1 MREVRDLL
9 AASTPEGVTIR
20 LEVDDPRGAVMADA
34 THIHQLLMNLSTNAV
49 HAMAAGGQLTIGLAT
64 EKVAERRVLTR
75 GELQPGTYVA
85 LSVRDTGT
93 GIAPEVAERMFEP
106 FYTTKGTGQGTGLG
120 LALVE
125 SIAKDHGGAVEVQ
138 TKVGAGT
145 LFKVYLPAAPESV
158 AEEQRREVQTPRGK
172 GETVLLVDDD
182 RAVLAMAED
191 MLAQL
196 GYEPVGYDSSTQA
209 LEAFRARPERFDAVL
224 ADELMP
230 DLSGTQLATRVR
242 ELRPGVPVV
251 IASGY
256 GGPELRNRARDAGVA
271 QVIDKPYESSGLAQ
285 ALAMAL
291 KGNGSGG

>member
-1 MREVRDLL
+1 
-9 AASTPEGVTIR
+9 
-20 LEVDDPRGAVMADA
+20 
-34 THIHQLLMNLSTNAV
+34 
-49 HAMAAGGQLTIGLAT
+49 
-64 EKVAERRVLTR
+64 
-75 GELQPGTYVA
+75 
-85 LSVRDTGT
+85 
-93 GIAPEVAERMFEP
+93 
-106 FYTTKGTGQGTGLG
+106 
-120 LALVE
+120 
-125 SIAKDHGGAVEVQ
+125 
-138 TKVGAGT
+138 
-145 LFKVYLPAAPESV
+145 
-158 AEEQRREVQTPRGK
+158 
-172 GETVLLVDDD
+172 
-182 RAVLAMAED
+182 MAED